1 MGFGWLGTFRA
12 GQWNAYRSFILKERA
27 DATSRLAVIEA
38 EINRIGQVTVE
49 YQFVADGSG
58 TCSEE
63 RVGFS
68 VSQGSSLEKLILAYT
83 VAGGNPFDI
92 SMFLVPDSV
101 SLTNDDD
108 PASIVQ
114 TQPYGG
120 VVAPKTG
127 DPAVGATF
135 YEGGHLNILKYTPAR
150 TNNQDAHDSNMASSI
165 YRSRKWVAQVIDERT
180 HALESRIIK
189 LCDLREQLEQER
201 ELIESTIGGT
211 VDGFPSLDPDIY
223 DIDATLARIISKV
236 DSIFYTV
243 DSGGYV
249 VRIPNEDAL
258 GRNQNLMTDILP
270 DEDNT
275 IL

>member
-1 MGFGWLGTFRA
+1 MSFGWLGTFRA
-12 GQWNAYRSFILKERA
+12 GQWSAYRSFILKERA

-38 EINRIGQVTVE
+38 EISRIGYVSVE
-49 YQFVADGSG
+49 YQSRDDGSN

-68 VSQGSSLEKLILAYT
+68 VSQGSSLEKLIRAYT

-101 SLTNDDD
+101 YLADEED
-108 PASIVQ
+108 PKSVVE
-114 TQPYGG
+114 TMPYGG

-127 DPAVGATF
+127 DPAVNATF
-135 YEGGHLNILKYTPAR
+135 YEGGNLNILKYTPAR

-165 YRSRKWVAQVIDERT
+165 YRSRKWVGQIIDERI
-180 HALESRIIK
+180 HSLESRIIK
-189 LCDLREQLEQER
+189 LCDLREQLELER

-211 VDGFPSLDPDIY
+211 VDGFPALDPDLY
-223 DIDATLARIISKV
+223 DLELTLARIIATV
-236 DSIFYTV
+236 DAIFYTT
-243 DSGGYV
+243 DADGYV
-249 VRIPNEDAL
+249 AEILNTEAL
-258 GRNQNLMTDILP
+258 GKNRNLMTDILP
-270 DEDNT
+270 DEANT

>member
-12 GQWNAYRSFILKERA
+12 GQWDAYRSFVLRERA
-27 DATSRLAVIEA
+27 DATARLEVIEA
-38 EINRIGQVTVE
+38 EISRIGMVQVRYRTRD
-49 YQFVADGSG
+49 DGSN

-68 VSQGSSLEKLILAYT
+68 VSQGSTLEKLIRAYT
-83 VAGGNPFDI
+83 VAGGNPFDV

-101 SLTNDDD
+101 YLADEDD
-108 PASIVQ
+108 PTSVVE

-135 YEGGHLNILKYTPAR
+135 YTGGNLNVLKYTPAR

-165 YRSRKWVAQVIDERT
+165 HRSRKWVGQVLDERI
-180 HALESRIIK
+180 HSLESRIIK

-211 VDGFPSLDPDIY
+211 VDGFPALDPDLY
-223 DIDATLARIISKV
+223 DLDLTLARIVATV
-236 DSIFYTV
+236 DAIFYTV
-243 DSGGYV
+243 DADGYV
-249 VRIPNEDAL
+249 AAVPNEDAL
-258 GRNQNLMTDILP
+258 GLNPNLMADILP
-270 DEDNT
+270 DESNT

>member
-12 GQWNAYRSFILKERA
+12 GQWDAYRSFVLRERA
-27 DATSRLAVIEA
+27 DATSRLEVIEA
-38 EINRIGQVTVE
+38 EINRIGQVTVQ
-49 YQFVADGSG
+49 YRSRNDGSR

-68 VSQGSSLEKLILAYT
+68 VTQGSSLEKLIRAYT

-101 SLTNDDD
+101 YLIDEGD
-108 PASIVQ
+108 PESVVE

-127 DPAVGATF
+127 DPAVGSTF
-135 YEGGHLNILKYTPAR
+135 YEGGNLNILKYTPAR
-150 TNNQDAHDSNMASSI
+150 TNNQDAHDSSMASAI
-165 YRSRKWVAQVIDERT
+165 YRSRKWVGQVIDERI
-180 HALESRIIK
+180 HSLESRIIK

-201 ELIESTIGGT
+201 ELIESSIGGT
-211 VDGFPSLDPDIY
+211 VDGFPSLNPDLY
-223 DIDATLARIISKV
+223 DLDLTLARIVAKV
-236 DSIFYTV
+236 DAIFYTV
-243 DSGGYV
+243 DANGY
-249 VRIPNEDAL
+249 RAEIPNDEAL
-258 GRNQNLMTDILP
+258 RKNPNLMTDILP
-270 DEDNT
+270 DEANT

>member
-1 MGFGWLGTFRA
+1 MVRVR
-12 GQWNAYRSFILKERA
+12 YRSR
-27 DATSRLAVIEA
+27 D
-38 EINRIGQVTVE
+38 
-49 YQFVADGSG
+49 DGSG

-68 VSQGSSLEKLILAYT
+68 VSQGSTLEKLILAYT
-83 VAGGNPFDI
+83 VAGGNPFDV

-101 SLTNDDD
+101 FLQDEDD
-108 PASIVQ
+108 PASVVE

-135 YEGGHLNILKYTPAR
+135 YTGGNLNVLKYTPAR
-150 TNNQDAHDSNMASSI
+150 TNNQDAHDSSMASSVH
-165 YRSRKWVAQVIDERT
+165 RSRKWVGQVLDERI
-180 HALESRIIK
+180 HSLESRIIK

-211 VDGFPSLDPDIY
+211 VDGFPALDPALY
-223 DIDATLARIISKV
+223 DLDLTLARIISTV
-236 DSIFYTV
+236 DAIFYTV
-243 DSGGYV
+243 NSDGYV
-249 VRIPNEDAL
+249 AADPNEDAL
-258 GRNQNLMTDILP
+258 GRNPNLMTDILP
-270 DEDNT
+270 DEANT